1 MEPREYDND
10 YLVTGLKEGDPVI
23 FKIIYK
29 LYWERLY
36 HVAYYYLKDENDA
49 EDVLQDVFI
58 SLWSRRSHLDIRAA
72 LENYLVRSVKYTSF
86 FYLKIKMR
94 NKTMMGTLPDVA
106 PSNQTEEYIS
116 YRGLLEQL
124 NAIFETT
131 SHKTRDIFYLNRFN
145 GLTYSEIASRL
156 DISVKTVEYHISV
169 ALKVLGLHRLV

>member
-1 MEPREYDND
+1 MEPLEYDND

-36 HVAYYYLKDENDA
+36 HVAYYYLKDERDA

-86 FYLKIKMR
+86 F
-94 NKTMMGTLPDVA
+94 T
-106 PSNQTEEYIS
+106 
-116 YRGLLEQL
+116 
-124 NAIFETT
+124 
-131 SHKTRDIFYLNRFN
+131 
-145 GLTYSEIASRL
+145 
-156 DISVKTVEYHISV
+156 
-169 ALKVLGLHRLV
+169 